1 MMVLK
6 TISVTVTYG
15 ELRAL
20 LEGQGKEALVAFLPE
35 MAKEDSSVASR
46 LW

>member
-1 MMVLK
+1 MGLK
-6 TISVTVTYG
+6 TMSVTMTYG
-15 ELRAL
+15 ELRTL

-46 LW
+46 LR